1 MKTENF
7 VYTVKFTV
15 DESSRKIEGLAT
27 GEGLDKDNEIILAK
41 ALKKAIPFYMKLPVL
56 TVDHT
61 ERPVGLCDELSLKD
75 DNQVYLKGWI
85 KDTEDADDVWARI
98 LKGVKEPDAPDA
110 LNAFS
115 IYGRRIKGTSP
126 CKLHPSVRTDPCVSE
141 EVYIDSI
148 TLCGDNKRY
157 PKATFNIVKA
167 VFGDSIK
174 TEESL
179 KSNQVTLTEKDVILM
194 PDEEITKSD
203 TLGDKVDRLL
213 KHFGIKDT
221 EIVKAEESQKEE
233 KTEPIEKSEEEPE
246 KEDEKKK
253 EEVVKKAAVE
263 PETITKAEMSS
274 VITKALTDALTP
286 LSEKLTS
293 LEAKIEK
300 MENETIQKG
309 ATAVI
314 IAGEFDDVGSGN
326 AAAINNMQKRKKGD
340 Q

>member
-15 DESSRKIEGLAT
+15 DESTRKIEGLAT

-61 ERPVGLCDELSLKD
+61 ERPVGLCDELTLKD

-85 KDTEDADDVWARI
+85 KDTEDADDVWDRI

-126 CKLHPSVRTDPCVSE
+126 CKLHPSVRTEPCVSE

-148 TLCGDNKRY
+148 TLCGNNKRY
-157 PKATFNIVKA
+157 PGATLNIVKA

-174 TEESL
+174 IEEGL
-179 KSNQVTLTEKDVILM
+179 KSNQVTLTDKDVILM
-194 PDEEITKSD
+194 PEEEITKSE
-203 TLGDKVDRLL
+203 TLANKVDRLL

-221 EIVKAEESQKEE
+221 EIVKAEECPKEE

-246 KEDEKKK
+246 KEEEKK
-253 EEVVKKAAVE
+253 EEVVEKAAIE
-263 PETITKAEMSS
+263 PETITKAEMFS
-274 VITKALTDALTP
+274 VITKALTDALNP

-314 IAGEFDDVGSGN
+314 IAGELDDVGIGN
-326 AAAINNMQKRKKGD
+326 AAAINNMQKRKRGD
-340 Q
+340 L

>member
-15 DESSRKIEGLAT
+15 DESTRKIEGLAT

-85 KDTEDADDVWARI
+85 KDTVDADDVWNRI
-98 LKGVKEPDAPDA
+98 LKGVNEPDAPDA

-148 TLCGDNKRY
+148 TLCGNNKRY
-157 PKATFNIVKA
+157 PEATFNIVKA

-174 TEESL
+174 TEECL
-179 KSNQVTLTEKDVILM
+179 KSNQVTLTDKDVILM

-203 TLGDKVDRLL
+203 TLGNKVDRLL

-221 EIVKAEESQKEE
+221 EIVKAEETPKEE
-233 KTEPIEKSEEEPE
+233 ETEPIEKSEEEPE
-246 KEDEKKK
+246 EEEEKKK
-253 EEVVKKAAVE
+253 EVVKKAAIE

-274 VITKALTDALTP
+274 MITKALTDALNP

-314 IAGEFDDVGSGN
+314 IAGELDDVGSGN

>member
-115 IYGRRIKGTSP
+115 IYGRRINGTSP

-148 TLCGDNKRY
+148 TLCGNNKRY
-157 PKATFNIVKA
+157 PEATFNIVKA

-179 KSNQVTLTEKDVILM
+179 KSNQVTDKDVILM

-221 EIVKAEESQKEE
+221 EIVKAEETPKEE
-233 KTEPIEKSEEEPE
+233 ETEPIEKSEEEPE
-246 KEDEKKK
+246 EEEKKK
-253 EEVVKKAAVE
+253 EVVEKAAIE

-274 VITKALTDALTP
+274 VITKALTDALNP

-293 LEAKIEK
+293 LEAKIEQ

-314 IAGEFDDVGSGN
+314 IAGELDDVGSGN